1 LIFTPSTFFIHKMK
15 RIALFPGSFDPFTKG
30 HEDIVLR
37 GLALFDE
44 IIVAIGYNSSKSQR
58 YFPIDFMVDKIKA
71 TFIEYPNISVHTFSE
86 LTAEFARRN
95 NAKYLLRGLRNTTDF
110 EYENSIAQVN
120 RNLNKDLESVFL
132 ITSPQ
137 FASINSSIIREVH
150 RYNGDVSSMI
160 PYKL

>member
-1 LIFTPSTFFIHKMK
+1 MK
-15 RIALFPGSFDPFTKG
+15 RIALFPGSFDPFTRG

-37 GLALFDE
+37 GLSLFDE

-58 YFPIDFMVDKIKA
+58 YFPIDFMVDKIKG
-71 TFIEYPNISVHTFSE
+71 TFAEYPNISVQTFSE

-95 NAKYLLRGLRNTTDF
+95 NARYLLRGLRNTTDF

-120 RNLNKDLESVFL
+120 RNLNKELESVFL